1 MEDVKREVE
10 RRRRRKGLKMEEN
23 KTGKGDRMTEERNG
37 QGEVNESHPTRP
49 VGVTQ
54 SKETWKENRWMEE
67 GDEHVEIPFDGWEV
81 GNQERIRIRGPI
93 RGKHEL
99 VNRPSFSDTH
109 VVLLVAAIKPSFHL
123 CSCFYQKLGLFSQLI
138 FSKY

>member
-49 VGVTQ
+49 VGVT
-54 SKETWKENRWMEE
+54 
-67 GDEHVEIPFDGWEV
+67 
-81 GNQERIRIRGPI
+81 
-93 RGKHEL
+93 
-99 VNRPSFSDTH
+99 
-109 VVLLVAAIKPSFHL
+109 
-123 CSCFYQKLGLFSQLI
+123 
-138 FSKY
+138 